1 MKQKKGFG
9 VRGLVVRTVLAAV
22 TVAIG
27 LSLAGCGEQMARI
40 EENQLKLQEMVKT
53 NAEQIAAFAVYIE
66 QNQKKLQAGVGD
78 VQNDVRQVASD
89 AAAFNDEQ
97 IKLHKAV
104 QNNNLKITNK
114 MAVIEENQNKLQVEI
129 EDVQSQGLQVAAN
142 VTANANIAADIAA
155 GLTAVGD
162 EQIKLRQTVQNNSQQ
177 LTNRVAVIEQNQQEW
192 QSTIEGMQENIQKVA
207 ANISSLGQNL
217 SKLQEMLQVNALEL
231 TGIMNV
237 NGQEQ
242 LKFQEKIQ
250 KDLLVFND
258 SMRAI
263 KQSQDELQLQIEN
276 VRNSAEIMSNDIPEA
291 IEQLKEDFSRDDIPA
306 EPEE

>member
-1 MKQKKGFG
+1 
-9 VRGLVVRTVLAAV
+9 
-22 TVAIG
+22 
-27 LSLAGCGEQMARI
+27 MARI